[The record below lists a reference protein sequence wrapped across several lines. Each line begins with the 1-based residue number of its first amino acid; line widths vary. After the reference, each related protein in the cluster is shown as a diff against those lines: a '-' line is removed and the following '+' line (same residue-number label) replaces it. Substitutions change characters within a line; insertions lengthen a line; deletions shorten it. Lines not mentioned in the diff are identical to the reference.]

1 MVEDLG
7 LYSGTKPKPSCYDF
21 SLDLLYPRIVSE
33 KIRHYTNRRYYKYLP
48 NQNTTTY
55 TSIIRILLLSG
66 DISTNPGPVKYPCG
80 KCSKPVK
87 RNQRGIYCED
97 CTYWYHIKCIDLP
110 IDEYQRL
117 STSSESWY
125 CANCI
130 LPIFSNS
137 FFNTEDVEDKSNAP
151 TVTSGVNINKHTF
164 KDLRDVRRSYP
175 KNFMAA
181 HLNINSLRYKF
192 DEIKEVLTDNIV
204 DLLIISETKLDESF
218 NDNLFSVDGYKVQRR
233 DRNQYGGGL
242 LTFIRSDFPSSRKQS
257 LESEKIETLCHEVYI
272 SDRKWL
278 IAGAYKPPSM
288 SNNEFTE
295 HFSRFADRSL
305 IHYEH
310 MLLFGDLN
318 FDMLNSDKSATLND
332 FCDIFNLSQLVNGPT
347 CFKKGCIPSLVDV
360 IMTNK
365 KSLCFKSQNVP
376 TGVSD
381 CHNIISTVIKGEVL
395 HEPKKL
401 RYYRSYKTFDIENFN
416 DDIEQIKI
424 NQTCHEVDSVYN
436 EYEKDFINV
445 LNKHAPIK
453 SRYQRKKPLPCMN
466 QELRRAVYR
475 KQMLYSQFTKCQSN
489 KNWEKFRKQRNFV
502 TKLKRK
508 SMKTYFLERCSGGT
522 KSGDFWKTIKPF
534 FSKKGSSGEQKI
546 VLNESDKI
554 VNDQKEVAN
563 HFNNFF
569 STVAENIG
577 KDTVYDPSDHPSL
590 IEIKKQNDCTNK
602 FVFEKVTTDKVEKI
616 INNINIKKATGA
628 DGIPAKIIKC
638 SKSIIAPQITSIL
651 NMSID
656 QSVFPDKLKKAQVTP
671 LYKKNDPLLKTN
683 YRPVSVLC
691 IFSKIFEK
699 ILEQQLSD
707 FFENIFNPYLCAFR
721 RGHGCQTTLLRLL
734 EDWRNA
740 LEKNQYVA
748 AVLMDL
754 SKAFDCLPHDILLD
768 KLSAYGMSTDSV
780 SLLESY
786 LSNRKQQI
794 ST

>member
-1 MVEDLG
+1 
-7 LYSGTKPKPSCYDF
+7 
-21 SLDLLYPRIVSE
+21 
-33 KIRHYTNRRYYKYLP
+33 
-48 NQNTTTY
+48 
-55 TSIIRILLLSG
+55 
-66 DISTNPGPVKYPCG
+66 
-80 KCSKPVK
+80 
-87 RNQRGIYCED
+87 
-97 CTYWYHIKCIDLP
+97 
-110 IDEYQRL
+110 
-117 STSSESWY
+117 
-125 CANCI
+125 
-130 LPIFSNS
+130 
-137 FFNTEDVEDKSNAP
+137 
-151 TVTSGVNINKHTF
+151 
-164 KDLRDVRRSYP
+164 
-175 KNFMAA
+175 
-181 HLNINSLRYKF
+181 
-192 DEIKEVLTDNIV
+192 
-204 DLLIISETKLDESF
+204 
-218 NDNLFSVDGYKVQRR
+218 
-233 DRNQYGGGL
+233 
-242 LTFIRSDFPSSRKQS
+242 
-257 LESEKIETLCHEVYI
+257 
-272 SDRKWL
+272 
-278 IAGAYKPPSM
+278 
-288 SNNEFTE
+288 
-295 HFSRFADRSL
+295 
-305 IHYEH
+305 
-310 MLLFGDLN
+310 
-318 FDMLNSDKSATLND
+318 
-332 FCDIFNLSQLVNGPT
+332 
-347 CFKKGCIPSLVDV
+347 
-360 IMTNK
+360 
-365 KSLCFKSQNVP
+365 
-376 TGVSD
+376 
-381 CHNIISTVIKGEVL
+381 
-395 HEPKKL
+395 
-401 RYYRSYKTFDIENFN
+401 
-416 DDIEQIKI
+416 
-424 NQTCHEVDSVYN
+424 
-436 EYEKDFINV
+436 
-445 LNKHAPIK
+445 
-453 SRYQRKKPLPCMN
+453 MN
-466 QELRRAVYR
+466 QGLRRTVYR

-489 KNWEKFRKQRNFV
+489 KNWKKFRKQRNFV

-534 FSKKGSSGEQKI
+534 FSKKGSSGEQTI
-546 VLNESDKI
+546 VLNEFDKI

-707 FFENIFNPYLCAFR
+707 FLENIFNPYLCGFR

-786 LSNRKQQI
+786 LSNRKQLIKINGILSSWSDIQKGVPQGSI
-794 ST
+794 LDPLLFNVFINDIFYFV